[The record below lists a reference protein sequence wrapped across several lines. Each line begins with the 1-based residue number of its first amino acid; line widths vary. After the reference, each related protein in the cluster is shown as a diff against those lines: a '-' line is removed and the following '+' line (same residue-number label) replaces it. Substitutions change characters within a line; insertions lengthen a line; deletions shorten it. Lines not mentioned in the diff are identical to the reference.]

1 MATTH
6 PRLAGVAPAPSR
18 IRLSSRAL
26 AMLALCGANLIWAG
40 SPAASKA
47 ALPEVGPLA
56 MGASRAGIAVVVFAL
71 LLAYRRE
78 RPATGRAPALLG
90 LFGVT
95 LFCAFQN
102 YGLLVADATTTALIG
117 GAKPVLIALL
127 AVALLG
133 ERLTGARLGGL
144 AVSMAGVTAIVLL
157 GGGTPAAALGNLL
170 PLASAVAFSLYAVLS
185 RRAFGGG
192 NALPVIAGAT
202 GYGLLFLLP
211 GAAVELAIAGMPALT
226 GHGILLLLY
235 LGVGCSAVAFILC
248 GYGFARLEAG
258 QAGAFANLKPL
269 AGVGLGVALL
279 GEGLALV
286 QVAGGAL
293 VLVGVA
299 LAGRAGGRA
308 QPSRDSGDISRTRC
322 AGGGPIV
329 PSRGTP

>member
-1 MATTH
+1 MATPH
-6 PRLAGVAPAPSR
+6 SRPAAVAIPL
-18 IRLSSRAL
+18 IRLRLSTRAL
-26 AMLALCGANLIWAG
+26 AVLALIGANLLWAG

-47 ALPEVGPLA
+47 ALPEIGPLA
-56 MGASRAGIAVVVFAL
+56 IGAARASIAVAVLAL
-71 LLAYRRE
+71 LLTWRGE

-133 ERLTGARLGGL
+133 ERLTGGRLAGL
-144 AVSMAGVTAIVLL
+144 TVSMAGVTAIVLL

-202 GYGLLFLLP
+202 GYGFLFLLP
-211 GAAVELAIAGMPALT
+211 GAAVELAVQGVPAVS
-226 GHGILLLLY
+226 GRGILLLLY

-248 GYGFARLEAG
+248 GYGFARLEAA

-269 AGVGLGVALL
+269 AGVALGMALL
-279 GEGLALV
+279 GEPLALV
-286 QVAGGAL
+286 QVVGGAL
-293 VLVGVA
+293 VLAGVVIVSLPA
-299 LAGRAGGRA
+299 TRDRRSPEEGGLAPRLPATAHAR
-308 QPSRDSGDISRTRC
+308 
-322 AGGGPIV
+322 
-329 PSRGTP
+329 